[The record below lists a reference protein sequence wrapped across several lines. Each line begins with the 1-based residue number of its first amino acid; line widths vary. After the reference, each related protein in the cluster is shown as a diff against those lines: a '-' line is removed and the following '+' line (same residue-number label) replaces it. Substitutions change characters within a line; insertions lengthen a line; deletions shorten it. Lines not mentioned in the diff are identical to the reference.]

1 MAIHGIPATSAIH
14 TVAKAAETSAAS
26 STAAAGNTN
35 SEVSGFSDLLAGMV
49 GEANNQQLT
58 ADVAMQKLVTGEESN
73 VQDVALAMAKADISF
88 QFVMEIRNRLIDS
101 YQEIMR
107 MQV

>member
-1 MAIHGIPATSAIH
+1 MAIQGITATSVINS
-14 TVAKAAETSAAS
+14 VAS
-26 STAAAGNTN
+26 SAPTAAAP
-35 SEVSGFSDLLAGMV
+35 SSKVSGFGDLLSGMV
-49 GEANNQQLT
+49 NQANDQQINADT
-58 ADVAMQKLVTGEESN
+58 AMEKLVTGEESN
-73 VQDVALAMAKADISF
+73 FQDVALSMAKADISF